1 MRKSVWLLA
10 CVAMACGG
18 NNPPAVD
25 DAGMLPDVGDMV
37 DTSIPPVDIPNP
49 VLVQTMAPEVVTAG
63 ELITV
68 TCIILDEN
76 GEPYSAAGRTPNIRV
91 SPESSVERSGGM
103 ITAIRVGEVEVSCA
117 FPDLMLTDESPAIVQ
132 IVPAEPAEVITT
144 VDRSQVEAGETV
156 NVTCDVFDAY
166 GNRIEGTSPTM
177 EVDPAEDGNTTTD
190 LSTEFTVAGQYQ
202 VNCELPGATS
212 TSERV
217 EVTPTVPANL
227 VIAKVPDQPVYAIGQ
242 VIEIAAIVTD
252 RYGNTI
258 EDADVSFASA
268 PMGAT
273 LGRNR
278 FRYDED
284 GTYTV
289 TATVDPPTESGDP
302 LTAQTTIVVNGNGP
316 TIQCTGPRDG
326 TMIDAVPGSTITVS
340 GTVDDT
346 SGIAGVTVNGS
357 DATVDGGTFSA
368 PLGVR
373 FGMNFV
379 DIIATDTFGTE
390 NSTTCTFLVSDRW
403 ASDATPTG
411 DMVSLKLGMG
421 AIDDGNRADG
431 LDSLNDL
438 LHTVVNSA
446 GLRNELHS
454 TLLAN
459 NPLKPSSCDQ
469 SVFGICVLSSRVRY
483 EDSQLNGPNSTSLSL
498 VNNGLQASVNLQN
511 TRIRLRVDGRVAGIG
526 YDTSGW
532 ATFSSINVNLIF
544 DVSLSAGRPRI
555 SVRPGSVSVSVGSIS
570 TSFSGLDGAIINIVV
585 NLLNGTVRNLVANLM
600 RDYIEDSFNDV
611 LDGLLSGLDISTL
624 GSTFNVPRLDGG
636 TIPLNFGV
644 GFSSVNTSTSRMLIG
659 IGSRFSG
666 PVNVAF
672 PTLGVA
678 IPPGTSPPPLLDDP
692 SLSGAQN
699 MGVSIQSGLFNQVM
713 HALWRGGLLDA
724 SVTGSDLGGGLPAGV
739 SAVINGRLPPVAQI
753 TGEGVE
759 VGIGAL
765 DLDLVYPGLF
775 EEPIRVTLGALASTD
790 VALSGNDLSFSAIT
804 IDELFFSTGDVSLDP
819 ATRDVLESFLRTLV
833 QSIVDNV
840 LNDSLP
846 ALPIPSF
853 DLPSSLTAYGLPA
866 GTELGLR
873 SPALARENQHF
884 VLRGSFGE
892 I

>member
-1 MRKSVWLLA
+1 MVRKFVWTLA

-18 NNPPAVD
+18 NNPPPMD
-25 DAGMLPDVGDMV
+25 DTGTIPADGGP
-37 DTSIPPVDIPNP
+37 DTSLPPVDIPNP
-49 VLVQTMAPEVVTAG
+49 VLVQTMAPDQVTAG
-63 ELITV
+63 ELINV
-68 TCIILDEN
+68 TCLILDEN
-76 GEPYSAAGRTPNIRV
+76 GEPYSAAGRTPQIRV
-91 SPESSVERSGGM
+91 SPESSIERADGM

-117 FPDLMLTDESPAIVQ
+117 FPDLMLTDESPAIVE
-132 IVPAEPAEVITT
+132 IIPAAPAEVITT

-156 NVTCDVFDAY
+156 NVTCEVFDAY
-166 GNRIEGTSPTM
+166 GNRVADAAPGMS
-177 EVDPAEDGNTTTD
+177 VNPAEDGNTTTD

-202 VNCELPGATS
+202 VSCELPGATS

-242 VIEIAAIVTD
+242 VIEIAAVVTD
-252 RYGNTI
+252 RYGNTV
-258 EDADVSFASA
+258 EDADVGFVSA
-268 PMGAT
+268 PAGAT

-302 LTAQTTIVVNGNGP
+302 LVAQTTIVVNGNGP

-326 TMIDAVPGSTITVS
+326 SMVDAVPGSTITVS

-346 SGIAGVTVNGS
+346 SGIASVMVNGS
-357 DATVDGGTFSA
+357 PASLDGGTFSA
-368 PLGVR
+368 AQTVR
-373 FGMNFV
+373 FGMNFIDV
-379 DIIATDTFGTE
+379 VATDTFGAE
-390 NSTTCTFLVSDRW
+390 NSTTCTFLVSNRW
-403 ASDATPTG
+403 SPDSSPT
-411 DMVSLKLGMG
+411 DDTISLKLGMG

-438 LHTVVNSA
+438 LHTVVNSS
-446 GLRNELHS
+446 GLRDTLHAE
-454 TLLAN
+454 LLAN

-469 SVFGICVLSSRVRY
+469 GTIFGCALRTQVRY
-483 EDSQLNGPNSTSLSL
+483 VNSQLNGPNSTSLAL
-498 VNNGLQASVNLQN
+498 VNDGLSAGVDLRN
-511 TRIRLRVDGRVAGIG
+511 TRIQLRIDGRALGINF
-526 YDTSGW
+526 DTTGW
-532 ATFSSINVNLIF
+532 ATFSSVDVDMIF
-544 DVSLSAGRPRI
+544 DVRLAAGRPRI

-570 TSFSGLDGAIINIVV
+570 TSFSGLSGAVINIVV
-585 NLLNGTVRNLVANLM
+585 SLLNGTVRNLVSNLL

-636 TIPLNFGV
+636 TLPINFGV
-644 GFSSVNTSTSRMLIG
+644 GFSSVDTSTARMLIG

-678 IPPGTSPPPLLDDP
+678 MPPGTSPNPAFLDDP
-692 SLSGAQN
+692 GLSGQN
-699 MGVSIQSGLFNQVM
+699 MAVSIQTGVFNQVM

-724 SVTGSDLGGGLPAGV
+724 EVTGSDLGGGLPAGV
-739 SAVINGRLPPVAQI
+739 SANLNGRLPPVAQL

-775 EEPIRVTLGALASTD
+775 EEPIRVTLGAVASTD
-790 VALSGNDLSFSAIT
+790 VSLSGNDLSFSAIS

-819 ATRDVLESFLRTLV
+819 STRDVLEGFLRTLV

-853 DLPSSLTAYGLPA
+853 ELPSSLSAYGLPA
-866 GTELGLR
+866 GAELGIR
-873 SPALARENQHF
+873 TPALAREEQHF
-884 VLRGSFGE
+884 VLRGSFGRL
-892 I
+892 

>member
-1 MRKSVWLLA
+1 MRKSVWFLA
-10 CVAMACGG
+10 CLALACGG
-18 NNPPAVD
+18 NNPPVVD
-25 DAGMLPDVGDMV
+25 DGGFPDVDDM

-76 GEPYSAAGRTPNIRV
+76 GEPYSSAGRTPQIRV
-91 SPESSVERSGGM
+91 SPESSVERADGM

-132 IVPAEPAEVITT
+132 IVPAAPAEVITT

-190 LSTEFTVAGQYQ
+190 LATEFTVSGQYQ
-202 VNCELPGATS
+202 VSCELAGATS

-217 EVTPTVPANL
+217 EVTPTLPANL

-258 EDADVSFASA
+258 EDADVSFASVA
-268 PMGAT
+268 PGTT

-346 SGIAGVTVNGS
+346 SGVSAVMVNGS
-357 DATVDGGTFSA
+357 AATVDGGTFSA
-368 PLGVR
+368 PLDVR

-403 ASDATPTG
+403 APDSSTTG

-438 LHTVVNSA
+438 LHTVVNSP
-446 GLRNELHS
+446 GLRNQLHS

-469 SVFGICVLSSRVRY
+469 SVFGICVLRSQIRY
-483 EDSQLNGPNSTSLSL
+483 LDSQLNGPNTTSLAL
-498 VNNGLQASVNLQN
+498 VNNGLQASVSLQN
-511 TRIRLRVDGRVAGIG
+511 TRIQLRANGHVAGIN
-526 YDTSGW
+526 YDTTGW
-532 ATFSSINVNLIF
+532 ATFSSITVNLTF

-555 SVRPGSVSVSVGSIS
+555 SVRPGSVSVNVGSIS
-570 TSFSGLDGAIINIVV
+570 TSFGGLDGAIINIIVSI
-585 NLLNGTVRNLVANLM
+585 LNGTVRNLVSNLM

-644 GFSSVNTSTSRMLIG
+644 GFSSVSTTTARMLIG

-678 IPPGTSPPPLLDDP
+678 IPPGTAPNPPLLDDP
-692 SLSGAQN
+692 GLSGAQN

-790 VALSGNDLSFSAIT
+790 VALAGNDLSFSAIS

-853 DLPSSLTAYGLPA
+853 ELPSSLTTYGLPA
-866 GTELGLR
+866 GTELGIR
-873 SPALARENQHF
+873 SPVLAREAQHF

>member
-1 MRKSVWLLA
+1 MRKGLWFLSCLA
-10 CVAMACGG
+10 VACGG
-18 NNPPAVD
+18 NNPPAD
-25 DAGMLPDVGDMV
+25 DGGFPDADF
-37 DTSIPPVDIPNP
+37 DSSIPPVDIPNP
-49 VLVQTMAPEVVTAG
+49 VLVQTMAPAVVTAG
-63 ELITV
+63 EIITV

-76 GEPYSAAGRTPNIRV
+76 GETYSAAGRTPQIRV
-91 SPESSVERSGGM
+91 SPESSVERAGGM

-117 FPDLMLTDESPAIVQ
+117 FPDLMLTDESPAIVE
-132 IVPAEPAEVITT
+132 IVPAAPAEVITT

-166 GNRIEGTSPTM
+166 GNRIEGASPTM
-177 EVDPAEDGNTTTD
+177 EVDPTEDGNTTTD
-190 LSTEFTVAGQYQ
+190 LSTEFTVSGQYQ
-202 VNCELPGATS
+202 VSCELAGATS

-217 EVTPTVPANL
+217 EVTPSLPANL

-242 VIEIAAIVTD
+242 VIEIATIVTD

-258 EDADVSFASA
+258 EDADVSFVSVA
-268 PMGAT
+268 PGTT

-278 FRYDED
+278 FRYGAD
-284 GTYTV
+284 GTYVV

-316 TIQCTGPRDG
+316 TIQCTAPRDG
-326 TMIDAVPGSTITVS
+326 TMIDAAPGATITVS

-346 SGIAGVTVNGS
+346 SGIAGVMVNGAP
-357 DATVDGGTFSA
+357 ATVDGGTFSA
-368 PLGVR
+368 PHTVR

-403 ASDATPTG
+403 APDSTTTG

-438 LHTVVNSA
+438 LHTVINSP
-446 GLRNELHS
+446 GLRNQLHT

-469 SVFGICVLSSRVRY
+469 SVFGICVLRSQVRY
-483 EDSQLNGPNSTSLSL
+483 LDSQLNGPNSTSLAL
-498 VNNGLQASVNLQN
+498 VNGGLQAGVSLQN
-511 TRIRLRVDGRVAGIG
+511 TRIQLRVDGHVAGIP
-526 YDTSGW
+526 YDTTGW

-544 DVSLSAGRPRI
+544 DVALSAGRPRI
-555 SVRPGSVSVSVGSIS
+555 TVRPGSVSVTVGSIS

-585 NLLNGTVRNLVANLM
+585 SLLNGTVRNLVANLV

-624 GSTFNVPRLDGG
+624 GSTFDVPRLDGG
-636 TIPLNFGV
+636 TIGLNFGV
-644 GFSSVNTSTSRMLIG
+644 GFSSVSTTTSRLLIG

-678 IPPGTSPPPLLDDP
+678 IPPGTTPLPPLLDDP
-692 SLSGAQN
+692 TLSGAQN
-699 MGVSIQSGLFNQVM
+699 MGVSIQTGLFNQVM

-739 SAVINGRLPPVAQI
+739 SATINGRLPPVAEL
-753 TGEGVE
+753 TAEGVQ

-790 VALSGNDLSFSAIT
+790 VALMGNDLSFSAIT

-819 ATRDVLESFLRTLV
+819 ATRDVLEGFLRTLV

-853 DLPSSLTAYGLPA
+853 ELPASLATYGLPA
-866 GTELGLR
+866 GAELGIR
-873 SPALARENQHF
+873 SPALAREDQHF